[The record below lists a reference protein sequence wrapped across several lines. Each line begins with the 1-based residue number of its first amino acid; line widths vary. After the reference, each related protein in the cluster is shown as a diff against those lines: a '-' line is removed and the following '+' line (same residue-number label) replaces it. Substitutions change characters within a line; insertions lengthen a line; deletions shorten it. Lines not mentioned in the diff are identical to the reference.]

1 VRMMDERQGLRSALD
16 VTIRSVVFLGFRLTR
31 LKACIVFEFSY
42 EYQYFRLNITTEI
55 GKLGKQ
61 KMPGFD
67 NS

>member
-1 VRMMDERQGLRSALD
+1 MMDERQGLRSALD
-16 VTIRSVVFLGFRLTR
+16 VTIRSVVFLRFCLTR
-31 LKACIVFEFSY
+31 LKASIVFEFSY
-42 EYQYFRLNITTEI
+42 DEYRYFRLNVTTEI